1 MNQNNGNLTKE
12 VKDAVS
18 IYLYKNRDRIR
29 FVFHIFIFNIQII
42 ESIVKEGDG
51 ISSASEEEEK
61 ELTKSSPKVQKFS
74 SPKTPSFQ
82 KKTVSVVK
90 KMKELGPELLEI
102 TFFCHAMS
110 CSCSL

>member
-1 MNQNNGNLTKE
+1 MLFQHFCIKMGNG
-12 VKDAVS
+12 
-18 IYLYKNRDRIR
+18 IR

-51 ISSASEEEEK
+51 ISFASEEEKEK
-61 ELTKSSPKVQKFS
+61 LTKSSPKVRKSS

-90 KMKELGPELLEI
+90 KTKELGPELLEV
-102 TFFCHAMS
+102 TFFCHATS
-110 CSCSL
+110 CSCFF